1 VPPVPYA
8 LELSQLCKT
17 YGRARAVDAVSCR
30 VDSGAAVALLGPNGA
45 GKTTLLKL
53 CSTLLR
59 PTSGSLRLAGFDA
72 VDQGSE
78 VRRRVALLG
87 HDAYLYPDLTAV
99 ENLSFYARLYGVADA
114 ARRIDEVAERLA
126 LRGFA
131 HRPVR
136 TFSRGMLQRCAL
148 ARVLL
153 QQPDVLLL
161 DEPFTGLDL
170 EARANLSAALE
181 RLHRDGTTLVMTT
194 HDLDEALRLCTSAL
208 VLRSGRLLWQGEL
221 AGVASFDLRAHYSAL
236 LTTTATDRAS

>member
-1 VPPVPYA
+1 VPFA
-8 LELSQLCKT
+8 LELSQLSKA
-17 YGRARAVDAVSCR
+17 YGRARAVDGVSCR
-30 VDSGAAVALLGPNGA
+30 VAGGEAVALLGPNGA

-59 PTSGSLRLAGFDA
+59 PTSGALRIAGFDA
-72 VDQGSE
+72 VDEGSE

-87 HDAYLYPDLTAV
+87 HDAYLYPDLSAV
-99 ENLSFYARLYGVADA
+99 ENLTFYARLYRIAAA
-114 ARRIDEVAERLA
+114 ARRVDEIVDRLA

-153 QQPDVLLL
+153 QQPTVLLL

-170 EARANLSAALE
+170 EARANLHAALAQ
-181 RLHRDGTTLVMTT
+181 LHRDGTTLVMTT
-194 HDLDEALRLCTSAL
+194 HDLDEALRLCSSAL
-208 VLRSGRLLWQGEL
+208 VLRRGRLLWQGTL
-221 AGVASFDLRAHYSAL
+221 AGDTPFDLRRHYAEL
-236 LTTTATDRAS
+236 LATAPTDRRP

>member
-1 VPPVPYA
+1 VSYA
-8 LELSQLCKT
+8 LELSRLCKT
-17 YGRARAVDAVSCR
+17 YGRARAVEGVSCQ
-30 VDSGAAVALLGPNGA
+30 VASGEAVALLGPNGA

-72 VDQGSE
+72 GDQGSE

-87 HDAYLYPDLTAV
+87 HDAYLYPDLSAF
-99 ENLSFYARLYGVADA
+99 ENLTFYARLYGIGDA
-114 ARRIDEVAERLA
+114 ARRIDEVAERLK

-153 QQPDVLLL
+153 QQPSVLLL

-170 EARANLSAALE
+170 EARANLNAALE
-181 RLHRDGTTLVMTT
+181 ELHRGGTTLVMTT

-208 VLRSGRLLWQGEL
+208 VLRHGRLLWHGAL
-221 AGVASFDLRAHYSAL
+221 RGIATVDFRAHYSEL
-236 LTTTATDRAS
+236 LASGHER